1 MARSEGAIELHT
13 AVVEVLRALPE
24 LALGLAAVVF
34 LVVLAF
40 LVAVVLGVVVVALA
54 AVFLGAAVVFL
65 VAVALA
71 AGFYGGGEQSKTK
84 KNFAPAR

>member
-1 MARSEGAIELHT
+1 MASSDGAIGLHT

-40 LVAVVLGVVVVALA
+40 LVAVVLGAVVLAFA

-71 AGFYGGGEQSKTK
+71 AGFYGCGKQSRMKQIL
-84 KNFAPAR
+84 RR

>member
-1 MARSEGAIELHT
+1 MSSEGAIGLHT

-40 LVAVVLGVVVVALA
+40 LAAEVLGVVADLA
-54 AVFLGAAVVFL
+54 AVFLGAGAVFL

-71 AGFYGGGEQSKTK
+71 AGFYGCCE
-84 KNFAPAR
+84 